1 MGSIARFELSKIKEQ
16 FELDFFIESGTLKG
30 DGVEIAY
37 NAGFRN
43 IISIEIEEDLVL
55 KARDR
60 FKNYD
65 GNITIIHGDSSILM
79 GDILSKLQGNALFW
93 LDAHFPGADIEKR
106 PYRECLNYSYDT
118 RLPLETELTII
129 NDRQQTFEDV
139 IIADDLWVYKP
150 GIYGAGEINEHCARH
165 GHNITREEIVEGRA
179 DIERLYDM
187 YKLTHNI
194 QERLDDQGY
203 IIFTPKKTK

>member
-93 LDAHFPGADIEKR
+93 LDAHFPGADIGLR
-106 PYRECLNYSYDT
+106 PYRDCLEYDYNT
-118 RLPLETELTII
+118 RIPLEVELAEIAS
-129 NDRQQTFEDV
+129 RQLIFSDV
-139 IIADDLWVYKP
+139 IVADDLWVYKP
-150 GIYGAGEINEHCARH
+150 GVYGAGEIDDHCKRH
-165 GHNITREEIVEGRA
+165 GHNITRSEIIENKSPLEGIYKMFEQTH
-179 DIERLYDM
+179 DIHEY
-187 YKLTHNI
+187 T
-194 QERLDDQGY
+194 DDQGY
-203 IIFTPKKTK
+203 LVFLPKK